1 MKLALNS
8 ELWGRI
14 FYNLREE
21 FYNLNPDEYNN
32 LGRPRDH
39 LRMFLLEYS
48 VHIESDSDGRW
59 EEVEIV
65 LSDEEL
71 TLFLLRWI

>member
-8 ELWGRI
+8 ELWGKI

-21 FYNLNPDEYNN
+21 FYNLNPDEYKNP
-32 LGRPRDH
+32 GRSRDH
-39 LRMFLLEYS
+39 LRNFLHEYN
-48 VHIESDSDGRW
+48 VHIETDTDGRW

-65 LSDEEL
+65 LDDEEL